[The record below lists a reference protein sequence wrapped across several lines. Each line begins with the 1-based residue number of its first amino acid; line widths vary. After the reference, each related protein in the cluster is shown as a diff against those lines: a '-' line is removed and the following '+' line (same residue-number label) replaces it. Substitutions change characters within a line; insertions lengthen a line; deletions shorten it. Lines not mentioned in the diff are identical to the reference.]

1 MLWVEKYRPRKL
13 EDLVISK
20 KLLDEILRW
29 AREWD
34 SHRKPLL
41 LAGPP
46 GTGKTSLALA
56 LANSLGWETVELNA
70 SDQRSW
76 PVISRIVGEGAF
88 NETLSEDGEFLRAS
102 EGRRKVIILDEV
114 DNLHKKE
121 DAGGEGALLKII
133 KRKPLQPMI
142 LIANDPFALSKE
154 LRGHCKVIN
163 FRRVDYRSIV
173 KVLQRICSLE
183 GIKAEKD
190 ALLLIAKNSAGDLR
204 AAINDL
210 QAAAEGK
217 KKLTVEDVATSVR
230 TQQTDIF
237 KVIQKI
243 FKSFDPEVYSM
254 AMLLDETPDN
264 IIWWVSENLPLEYEG
279 DDMLKASLVL
289 SRADIFLGRVRKR
302 QFYRLW
308 KYAGYLMTVGVQQS
322 KKEVKRG
329 FTRYKV
335 PSMWQRYAYTRS
347 RREKL
352 KRVLA
357 RIARFSHLSTK
368 KAYTE
373 MFYLIRSLIVDLD
386 VERAAKIAA
395 FYEFDKDDLE
405 FITGDEKKAERIW
418 KFIEEKNLHR
428 VDESFLSG
436 YEGGYQAYQLQQPQS
451 LTAEDEEI
459 EGEQAEKEEK
469 EDIEE
474 TKKRKRAKTA
484 TLDSFF
490 TTE

>member
-1 MLWVEKYRPRKL
+1 MLWVEKYRPKKL
-13 EDLVISK
+13 EDVVISK
-20 KLLDEILRW
+20 KLLDDILKW

-56 LANSLGWETVELNA
+56 LASSLGWGTVELNA

-76 PVISRIVGEGAF
+76 PVISRIVGEGVF
-88 NETLSEDGEFLRAS
+88 NETLSDEGEFLS
-102 EGRRKVIILDEV
+102 SLEGKRKVIILDEV

-133 KRKPLQPMI
+133 RKKPLQPMI
-142 LIANDPFALSKE
+142 LIANDLFALSRD
-154 LRGHCKVIN
+154 LRNHCKVVN

-173 KVLQRICSLE
+173 KVLQRICKLE
-183 GIKAEKD
+183 GIRAEKD
-190 ALLLIAKNSAGDLR
+190 ALVLIAKNSAGDLR

-217 KKLTVEDVATSVR
+217 KKLTVEDVATTIR

-237 KVIQKI
+237 KVIQKV

-279 DDMLKASLVL
+279 DDLLKASLVL
-289 SRADIFLGRVRKR
+289 SRADIFLGRVRRR

-308 KYAGYLMTVGVQQS
+308 KYAGYLMTVGVQQT
-322 KKEVKRG
+322 KKEAKRG

-335 PSMWQRYAYTRS
+335 PSMWQRYAYTRAK
-347 RREKL
+347 REKL
-352 KRVLA
+352 KKILKK
-357 RIARFSHLSTK
+357 IGRFSHLSSK

-373 MFYLIRSLIVDLD
+373 MYHLIKSLIVDLEI
-386 VERAAKIAA
+386 ERAAKIAA
-395 FYEFDKDDLE
+395 FYEFDEEDLE
-405 FITGDEKKAERIW
+405 FITGDEKRAERIW
-418 KFIEEKNLHR
+418 EYIEENKLHR
-428 VDESFLSG
+428 VDESFLAG
-436 YEGGYQAYQLQQPQS
+436 YEAGE
-451 LTAEDEEI
+451 AEIYGSYVEEEAVGEGLSVTDVKSDE
-459 EGEQAEKEEK
+459 AKKEKKGREK
-469 EDIEE
+469 
-474 TKKRKRAKTA
+474 KAKTT

-490 TTE
+490 GSA

>member
-1 MLWVEKYRPRKL
+1 MLWVEKYRPKKL
-13 EDLVISK
+13 EEIVISK
-20 KLLDEILRW
+20 KLLDEILKW

-34 SHRKPLL
+34 SHHKPLL

-76 PVISRIVGEGAF
+76 PVISRIVGEGVF
-88 NETLSEDGEFLRAS
+88 NETLSDEGEFLSSA

-133 KRKPLQPMI
+133 RKNPLQPMI
-142 LIANDPFALSKE
+142 LIANDPFALSKD
-154 LRGHCKVIN
+154 LRNHCKVIN

-173 KVLQRICSLE
+173 KVLQRICKLE
-183 GIKAEKD
+183 GIRAEND
-190 ALLLIAKNSAGDLR
+190 ALVLIAKNSTGDLR

-217 KKLTVEDVATSVR
+217 ERLTVEDVATTIR

-237 KVIQKI
+237 KVIQKV

-254 AMLLDETPDN
+254 TMLLDETPDN
-264 IIWWVSENLPLEYEG
+264 VIWWVSENLPLEYG
-279 DDMLKASLVL
+279 RNDLLKASLVL
-289 SRADIFLGRVRKR
+289 SRADIFLGRVRRR

-308 KYAGYLMTVGVQQS
+308 KYAGYLMTVGVQQA
-322 KKEVKRG
+322 KKEEKRG

-335 PSMWQRYAYTRS
+335 PAMWQRYVYTRS
-347 RREKL
+347 KREKL
-352 KRVLA
+352 KKVL
-357 RIARFSHLSTK
+357 RKIGKYSHLSSK

-373 MFYLIRSLIVDLD
+373 MYYLIRSLIIDL
-386 VERAAKIAA
+386 EIEKAAKIAA
-395 FYEFDKDDLE
+395 FYEFDEEDIE

-418 KFIEEKNLHR
+418 HYIEEKNLHR

-436 YEGGYQAYQLQQPQS
+436 YEALEVS
-451 LTAEDEEI
+451 LESRVEGVEDIKEDFEEELKEERKKEI
-459 EGEQAEKEEK
+459 EKGKK
-469 EDIEE
+469 VK
-474 TKKRKRAKTA
+474 TKTP
-484 TLDSFF
+484 TLDTFF
-490 TTE
+490 SPE